1 MRKIK
6 VGVIGAGSISDMH
19 FEAYKANENVK
30 IAAVCDLNE
39 RRARE
44 KAEYYGAN
52 QYYTDYNE
60 LLSVQEIDAV
70 SICTW
75 NNSHAEISTA
85 ALNAGKH
92 VLVEKPLCKTVDE
105 ALEIER
111 AVREVDDQVLQ
122 VGFVRRHGT
131 NAQVLKKFIDADD
144 FGDIYYA
151 KASYIRALGN
161 PGGWFADKARS
172 GGGPLIDLGVHVI
185 DLAWYLMGKPKVTSV
200 SGNTYSRLGNRS
212 HIEHKSFYK
221 AADYDPDQNTVED
234 MFNALIRFENGAS
247 MMVDA
252 SFSLHTKRDTG
263 ELKLFG
269 EKAGAEID
277 PQLHITTEKHHTILN
292 VTPEIDASSFDM
304 MSGFQNEIDH
314 FITCVKGE
322 ADTIAPVEDGVEIM
336 KVLAAIY
343 ESSETGKEVYLR

>member
-1 MRKIK
+1 MKKIK
-6 VGVIGAGSISDMH
+6 VGIIGAGSISEMH
-19 FEAYKANENVK
+19 FEAYKANENVE
-30 IAAVCDLNE
+30 IVAVCDLNE
-39 RRARE
+39 QRAKK
-44 KAEYYGAN
+44 KAAYYGADK
-52 QYYTDYNE
+52 YYTDYNA
-60 LLSVQEIDAV
+60 LLSQQEIDAV

-75 NNSHAEISTA
+75 NNAHAEIFIA

-92 VLVEKPLCKTVDE
+92 VLVEKPLCKTIEE
-105 ALEIER
+105 AREIER
-111 AVREVDDQVLQ
+111 AAKAADDQVLQ

-131 NAQVLKKFIDADD
+131 NVKVLKKFIDADD

-161 PGGWFADKARS
+161 PGGWFADKERS

-200 SGNTYSRLGNRS
+200 SGNMYSRLGNRS

-221 AADYDPDQNTVED
+221 AVDYDPDQNTVED

-247 MMVDA
+247 MIVDA
-252 SFSLHTKRDTG
+252 SFSLHTKRDAG

-269 EKAGAEID
+269 DRAGAEID
-277 PQLHITTEKHHTILN
+277 PHLHITTEKHNTILN
-292 VTPEIDASSFDM
+292 ITPEVDATSFDLM
-304 MSGFQNEIDH
+304 DGFQNEIDH
-314 FITCVKGE
+314 FITCIKGE
-322 ADTIAPVEDGVEIM
+322 ADTLAPVEDGVEIM
-336 KVLAAIY
+336 KILAAIY